1 MRIPLDYY
9 RILGLPIQAT
19 AEQLEQAYRDR
30 TLQLPRREYSEY
42 AIQTRKQL
50 IDEAFNLLSDP
61 IKRKT
66 YDDQFLAGS
75 YASSADAPT
84 RGDSYGPTI
93 EIEPELLA
101 GALLILLELGE
112 YELVIKIG
120 RPYLSSGQASLNSG
134 QFGDPT
140 VVLPDV
146 VLTLAMACL
155 ELGREQ
161 WQQHH
166 YENAAES
173 LETGREL
180 LTGEDLFPSLRTE
193 VQSDLYKLRPYRILE
208 LVARPLEN
216 KAEREKG
223 ILLLKAMLEDRGGI
237 DGAKDD
243 LSGLSVEDFLRFIQQ
258 LRSYLT
264 AAEQQDIFETEAQRP
279 SAVGTYLAVYALLG
293 RGFAQHQPV
302 LVRRAKQLLMR
313 LSSRQDIHLEQ
324 SVCAVLLGQTE
335 EASRALELSREQAP
349 LDFIRGHSQGSPDLL
364 PGLCLYSERWLQQE
378 VFPLFR
384 DLGNHKGTLKDYF
397 ANEQVQ
403 SYLENLP
410 LTDEGSDSWQSNT
423 PWDTTPPSTYRP
435 NDAYVEASR
444 LDPATP
450 SPFSPA
456 AATRSSAEDE
466 LAWLAG
472 SAGVAGQVSQLSP
485 PGKLGGRPDTPDANG
500 LGSTVPPSEF
510 TVADDDGVSQRQRR
524 NRRMP
529 KWGRLS
535 LVLLLGL
542 LCLGAVGFVAMRL
555 FGWLGGLFSGPRLQG
570 DPLSIEL
577 IEPAIELPSPGAAS
591 PVGINAIAQSTLETW
606 FEAKA
611 TALGEDHDAEA
622 LDNILVGPLLAKWQK
637 QTQDA
642 EDEGWHA
649 EYVHSF
655 EILEIDPE
663 EPDAPEIKV
672 QARVN
677 EKADFYLFGTPNGD
691 ASYDEVL
698 GMEYTLIREGD
709 SWLIKGFRQI
719 D

>member
-50 IDEAFNLLSDP
+50 IDDAFHRLSDP
-61 IKRKT
+61 IKRKA

-75 YASSADAPT
+75 YASPSEPT
-84 RGDSYGPTI
+84 DGKDPYAPTI
-93 EIEPELLA
+93 EIEPERFV

-112 YELVIKIG
+112 YELVIRLG
-120 RPYLSSGQASLNSG
+120 RPYLTSGQASLNSG

-140 VVLPDV
+140 TILPDV

-193 VQSDLYKLRPYRILE
+193 IQSDLYKLRPYRILE
-208 LVARPLEN
+208 LVALPLED
-216 KAEREKG
+216 KPERQKG
-223 ILLLKAMLEDRGGI
+223 ILLLKSMLEDRGGI

-349 LDFIRGHSQGSPDLL
+349 LDFIRGHSQGAPDLL

-384 DLGNHKGTLKDYF
+384 DLGKHQGTLKNYF
-397 ANEQVQ
+397 ADEQVQ

-410 LTDEGSDSWQSNT
+410 LTDEGSWQT
-423 PWDTTPPSTYRP
+423 GTWDTPPSTYRP
-435 NDAYVEASR
+435 NDTYVAASR
-444 LDPATP
+444 LDPSSP

-456 AATRSSAEDE
+456 TPRSSHPEDE
-466 LAWLAG
+466 LSWLSG
-472 SAGVAGQVSQLSP
+472 SQVGAAGQVSQLSP
-485 PGKLGGRPDTPDANG
+485 PGKLGAQGEPLETDGIDSSLPATELTADDGGVAGRP
-500 LGSTVPPSEF
+500 
-510 TVADDDGVSQRQRR
+510 RR
-524 NRRMP
+524 DRRVP
-529 KWGRLS
+529 KWGRLW

-542 LCLGAVGFVAMRL
+542 LCLGAVSFVAIRL
-555 FGWLGGLFSGPRLQG
+555 FGWLGGLFSGPRLEG
-570 DPLSIEL
+570 EPLSIEL
-577 IEPAIELPSPGAAS
+577 LEPAIELPPPGEAG
-591 PVGINAIAQSTLETW
+591 PVGVDAIAQSAIEAWLD
-606 FEAKA
+606 AKA
-611 TALGEDHDAEA
+611 AALGEGHETEA
-622 LDNILVGPLLAKWQK
+622 LNTILAEPLLSERQLQSQAFEA
-637 QTQDA
+637 D
-642 EDEGWHA
+642 GWSA
-649 EYVHSF
+649 EYTHSF
-655 EILEIDPE
+655 EIVEVEPEDPDTNE
-663 EPDAPEIKV
+663 LTVKAN
-672 QARVN
+672 VN
-677 EKADFYLFGTPNGD
+677 EQADIYQFGTLDSNE
-691 ASYDEVL
+691 SYNEL
-698 GMEYTLIREGD
+698 LSMEYTLIREGD
-709 SWLIKGFRQI
+709 SWLIKRFRQI